1 MEMEAIATMVNS
13 PVKSPQQALKH
24 YFGYDRFR
32 VGQQEIIT
40 GALENQDLLVIM
52 PTGGG
57 KSLCFQIPALLKSG
71 LTVVVSPL
79 IALME
84 DQVSALVNNGIG
96 ATFLNSS
103 LSSGDRSYRESEIL
117 AGKIK
122 LLYVSPER
130 LFSQSF
136 LPFLEVVKSRI
147 GISGFA
153 IDEAHCVS
161 EWGHDFR
168 PEYRQLGQL
177 RQIYPQVPIMALTA
191 TATERVRQDILDQ
204 LKLRSPQTHI
214 TSFNRP
220 NLYYEVVPKTKKSYD
235 QLLRK
240 IQHIDGSAIVYC
252 NSKKRVDEIAAKLN
266 QDGVSTLPYHAGL
279 ESKIRTDHQ
288 NRFIRDD
295 VRVMVATI
303 AFGMGI
309 NKPDVR
315 LVVHYD
321 LPRNIEGYYQE
332 SGRAG
337 RDGEPADCT
346 LFYGAGDVGTLEYL
360 ISQKLDPETN
370 QPLEQ
375 EQRLARQQLKTV
387 MYYAEAPECRR
398 TIQLRYFGENFA
410 GNCGKCDNCLYPKP
424 VVDCSVDAQKLLS
437 CIARTQER
445 YGMKYMT
452 DILRGI
458 KEPKILERGHD
469 RLSVYGIGKD
479 KTLDAWFNLGR
490 SLIQQGLLDQSAD
503 SYNILKLNAQSWEIM
518 RSERQVYMA
527 VNSEPANIESSST
540 EVNPATQANRED
552 AEMLFQELRSLRK
565 TIANNFK
572 IAPYIVF
579 PDATLKAMAQQQ
591 PVTKDQLL
599 KISGVGDRKLEQ
611 YGDEF
616 IAVISTFTKQTKS

>member
-1 MEMEAIATMVNS
+1 MIN
-13 PVKSPQQALKH
+13 SPQQALKH

-32 VGQQEIIT
+32 EGQQEIIE
-40 GALENQDLLVIM
+40 GALNDRDLLVIM

-71 LTVVVSPL
+71 LTIVVSPL

-84 DQVSALVNNGIG
+84 DQVTALLNNGIG

-103 LSSGDRSYRESEIL
+103 LSSGDRYQRESEIL
-117 AGKIK
+117 AGSIK

-130 LFSQSF
+130 LFNESF
-136 LPFLEVVKSRI
+136 LPFLEVVKSRV

-161 EWGHDFR
+161 AWGHDFR
-168 PEYRQLGQL
+168 PDYRQLGQL
-177 RQIYPQVPIMALTA
+177 RAKYPEVPIMALTA

-204 LKLRSPQTHI
+204 LKLRSPQTLI

-220 NLYYEVVPKTKKSYD
+220 NLYYEVIPKTKNSYS
-235 QLLRK
+235 QLLKK
-240 IQHIDGSAIVYC
+240 IQDVDGSAIVYC

-266 QDGVSTLPYHAGL
+266 QDDVSTLPYHAGL

-295 VRVMVATI
+295 VRVMIATI

-321 LPRNIEGYYQE
+321 LPKNIEGYYQE

-337 RDGEPADCT
+337 RDGEAAECT
-346 LFYGAGDVGTLEYL
+346 LFYGAGDVGTIEYL
-360 ISQKLDPETN
+360 IGQKVDPETN
-370 QPLEQ
+370 QPLEH
-375 EQRLARQQLKTV
+375 EQRLARQQLQTV
-387 MYYAEAPECRR
+387 IYYAEAPECRR

-424 VVDCSVDAQKLLS
+424 KVDCSVDAQKLLS
-437 CIARTQER
+437 GVARTQER
-445 YGMKYMT
+445 YGIKYLV
-452 DILRGI
+452 DVLRGI
-458 KEPKILERGHD
+458 KDPKISERGHD

-479 KTLDAWFNLGR
+479 KTLEAWFDLGR
-490 SLIQQGLLDQSAD
+490 SLIHQGLVDRSND
-503 SYNILKLNAQSWEIM
+503 GYNILKLNAQSWEVM
-518 RSERQVYMA
+518 RSERQVYMSIRPEKTFSSEKA
-527 VNSEPANIESSST
+527 SNSEKTFSSKISPKTPASQ
-540 EVNPATQANRED
+540 VNREA
-552 AEMLFQELRSLRK
+552 AEMLYQELRSLRK
-565 TIANNFK
+565 TIADKSK

-579 PDATLKAMAQQQ
+579 PDASLMAMAQQQ
-591 PVTKDQLL
+591 PVTKAQLL

-611 YGDEF
+611 YGQQF
-616 IAVISTFTKQTKS
+616 IDLIDNFTKETK

>member
-1 MEMEAIATMVNS
+1 MIN
-13 PVKSPQQALKH
+13 SPQQALKH

-32 VGQQEIIT
+32 EGQQEIIE
-40 GALENQDLLVIM
+40 GALNDRDLLVIM

-71 LTVVVSPL
+71 LTIVVSPL

-84 DQVSALVNNGIG
+84 DQVTALLNNGIG

-103 LSSGDRSYRESEIL
+103 LSSGDRYQRESEIL
-117 AGKIK
+117 AGSIK

-130 LFSQSF
+130 LFNESF
-136 LPFLEVVKSRI
+136 LPFLEVVKSRV

-161 EWGHDFR
+161 AWGHDFR
-168 PEYRQLGQL
+168 PDYRQLGQL
-177 RQIYPQVPIMALTA
+177 RAKYPEVPIMALTA

-204 LKLRSPQTHI
+204 LKLRSPQTLI

-220 NLYYEVVPKTKKSYD
+220 NLYYEVIPKTKNSYS
-235 QLLRK
+235 QLLKK
-240 IQHIDGSAIVYC
+240 IQDVDGSAIVYC

-266 QDGVSTLPYHAGL
+266 QDDVSTLPYHAGL

-295 VRVMVATI
+295 VRVMIATI

-321 LPRNIEGYYQE
+321 LPKNIEGYYQE

-337 RDGEPADCT
+337 RDGEAAECT
-346 LFYGAGDVGTLEYL
+346 LFYGAGDVGTIEYL
-360 ISQKLDPETN
+360 IGQKVDPETN
-370 QPLEQ
+370 QPLEH
-375 EQRLARQQLKTV
+375 EQRLARQQLQTV
-387 MYYAEAPECRR
+387 IYYAEAPECRR

-424 VVDCSVDAQKLLS
+424 KVDCSVDAQKLLS
-437 CIARTQER
+437 GVARTQER
-445 YGMKYMT
+445 YGIKYIV
-452 DILRGI
+452 DVLRGI
-458 KEPKILERGHD
+458 KDPKISERGHD

-479 KTLDAWFNLGR
+479 KTLEAWFDLGR
-490 SLIQQGLLDQSAD
+490 SLIHQGLVDRSND
-503 SYNILKLNAQSWEIM
+503 GYNILKLNAQSWEVM
-518 RSERQVYMA
+518 RSERQVYMSIRPEKTFSSEKA
-527 VNSEPANIESSST
+527 SNSEKTFSSKISPKTPASQ
-540 EVNPATQANRED
+540 VNREA
-552 AEMLFQELRSLRK
+552 AEMLYQELRSLRK
-565 TIANNFK
+565 TIADKSK

-579 PDATLKAMAQQQ
+579 PDASLMAMAQQQ
-591 PVTKDQLL
+591 PVTKAQLL

-611 YGDEF
+611 YGQQF
-616 IAVISTFTKQTKS
+616 IDLIDNFTKETK